1 MLTIIADNG
10 VPKVGALNVIQ
21 DMHNKMELVFYHILI
36 LLMLLILQT
45 HYAKNGIK
53 TFAKS
58 VQIELIVIT
67 KMSVNKLITIV
78 ILMIDLMDF
87 A

>member
-1 MLTIIADNG
+1 MTIIADNG
-10 VPKVGALNVIQ
+10 VPKVDALNAIQ
-21 DMHNKMELVFYHILI
+21 DTHNKMELVFYHILI

-45 HYAKNGIK
+45 LYAKNGIK

-58 VQIELIVIT
+58 VQIELIVTI
-67 KMSVNKLITIV
+67 KMSVIKLITIV